1 MGVKIQK
8 ELKSVSTER
17 TSIVAC
23 ERIKDKTEDSG
34 LVGRYAVQRVS
45 TVTEFRRS
53 IKSSSSSMAVSVPEH
68 KGTIVTERD
77 VSGAAQSNN
86 PEEQDP
92 QNKSNGNVECQN

>member
-34 LVGRYAVQRVS
+34 LVGRYAV
-45 TVTEFRRS
+45 
-53 IKSSSSSMAVSVPEH
+53 
-68 KGTIVTERD
+68 
-77 VSGAAQSNN
+77 
-86 PEEQDP
+86 
-92 QNKSNGNVECQN
+92 